1 MGRCLRPK
9 MLAHV
14 GQQLQHLVLADATL
28 RDLSAL
34 SGIRATGVYREY
46 RGYMGLKHGTALQV
60 MGRGLCNWCH
70 GLH

>member
-1 MGRCLRPK
+1 MCPHPCRQPERLAVGRCLRPK

-34 SGIRATGVYREY
+34 SGRATGVLT
-46 RGYMGLKHGTALQV
+46 GNTGGIWA
-60 MGRGLCNWCH
+60 
-70 GLH
+70 

>member
-1 MGRCLRPK
+1 MGRCMRPK

-34 SGIRATGVYREY
+34 SGHKDSFILTG
-46 RGYMGLKHGTALQV
+46 LQYSAEV
-60 MGRGLCNWCH
+60 ITLRCRSILPPS
-70 GLH
+70 LRV